1 MVQALVNI
9 SDDANRVLN
18 IVKAREGLK
27 DKSEAIMVM
36 IEHYVECAGEP
47 ELKPGYLAKLKK
59 LDKEKGISFKSIAEL
74 RKIIEG

>member
-27 DKSEAIMVM
+27 DKSEAIDVVIAHYAMCIGAPEFKPEF
-36 IEHYVECAGEP
+36 IERIRKA
-47 ELKPGYLAKLKK
+47 
-59 LDKEKGISFKSIAEL
+59 EKGKFVNVKDFAEHFGL
-74 RKIIEG
+74 K

>member
-27 DKSEAIMVM
+27 DKSEAMMVI
-36 IEHYVECAGEP
+36 IEHYAECTGEP
-47 ELKPGYLAKLKK
+47 EFKPEFIERIKSA
-59 LDKEKGISFKSIAEL
+59 EKGRFIKVKHFAKHYGLS
-74 RKIIEG
+74 